1 MIRYTLTC
9 AEGHKFESWFQ
20 SSDAYDTLRARG
32 LVCCETCG
40 SSDVEKSLMAPP
52 VPARSNAKAEPAA
65 KPSPEPAQEM
75 AAGPLSRPGSEM
87 EQMIQKLRKHVDENS
102 TYVGRDFAREARD
115 MHLGDA
121 PERQIHGE
129 ASKEEAKALLEDG
142 VPILPLPGVPKA
154 KSN

>member
-9 AEGHKFESWFQ
+9 TDGHVFDSWFQ
-20 SSDAYDTLRARG
+20 SSDAFDTLMSRG
-32 LVCCETCG
+32 MVVCETCG
-40 SSDVEKSLMAPP
+40 STEVTKSLMAPG
-52 VPARSNAKAEPAA
+52 VGASSKGKDDAGGQ
-65 KPSPEPAQEM
+65 PAQPM
-75 AAGPLSRPGSEM
+75 AAGPLSKPGSEM
-87 EQMIQKLRKHVDENS
+87 EQMLQKLRAHVEENS
-102 TYVGRDFAREARD
+102 TYVGKEFAREARD

-129 ASKEEAKALLEDG
+129 ASQAEAMALLEDG